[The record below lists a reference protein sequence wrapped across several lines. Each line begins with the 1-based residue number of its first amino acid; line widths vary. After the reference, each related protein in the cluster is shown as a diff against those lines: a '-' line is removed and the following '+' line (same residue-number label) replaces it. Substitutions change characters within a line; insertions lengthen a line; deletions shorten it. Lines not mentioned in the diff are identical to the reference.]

1 MSENL
6 WNLFEA
12 VVNVYEGFNIYY
24 FIFAFLGYNFKPSK
38 NKIIYSCGA
47 LLNTCIVFTLNALM
61 IYEGIWGISYMIFT
75 FVYVLLSLWQ
85 NVVKIFFVTLLAYIW
100 ILSVNSFASV
110 FISNVSSSDLADIYA
125 NQTLERFIYIL
136 AAQILVTYAYRITL
150 RIFKR
155 NGIQLKIQ
163 EWFLILTVFILS
175 FGIILMLHM
184 VQLNNNMPL
193 KYQNTMLLASFG
205 LIVINIVC
213 YYMIVM
219 LSKANVLKNEHDLLL
234 VEANYRKHY
243 ADNAKSQYEEIR
255 RIRHD
260 MKQSYT
266 VIQQLVSEERYNE
279 LKQYLTQMN
288 EQIIG
293 TESTITTNHAIV
305 NAILNNKLSAAKKHG
320 IKTLCNTVKD
330 LHIGQI
336 EEIDLCHLIGNLLDN
351 AIEAAI
357 KCSSDSIKYIE
368 ISITERNKILIITVK
383 NSYDYEKLNPTLK
396 TSKLNKTEHGFGI
409 KTIRQIAKKYN
420 GFADFYTENTMFC
433 CSVTLQIYN

>member
-75 FVYVLLSLWQ
+75 FVYVLLSLRQ

-136 AAQILVTYAYRITL
+136 AAQILVTYAYRVTL
-150 RIFKR
+150 KIFKK
-155 NGIQLKIQ
+155 NGVQLQWQ
-163 EWFLILTVFILS
+163 EWTLILVVFILS
-175 FGIILMLHM
+175 FGIILMISI
-184 VQLNNNMPL
+184 VQLNYDFSVEHHNIL
-193 KYQNTMLLASFG
+193 LLASFG
-205 LIVINIVC
+205 LVVINIVC

-219 LSKANVLKNEHDLLL
+219 LSKANALKKEHELIMA
-234 VEANYRKHY
+234 ESNYRRRY
-243 ADNAKSQYEEIR
+243 ADNAKNQYEEIR

-305 NAILNNKLSAAKKHG
+305 NAILNNKLSTAKKYG

-336 EEIDLCHLIGNLLDN
+336 EEIDMCHLLGNILDN
-351 AIEAAI
+351 AIEAAQ
-357 KCSSDSIKYIE
+357 KCPADRIKYIE
-368 ISITERNKILIITVK
+368 ISITERNQILMITVK
-383 NSYDYEKLNPTLK
+383 NSYDSDQLNPALK

-409 KTIRQIAKKYN
+409 KTIRKIAKKYN
-420 GFADFYTENTMFC
+420 GFVDFYTENTIFC